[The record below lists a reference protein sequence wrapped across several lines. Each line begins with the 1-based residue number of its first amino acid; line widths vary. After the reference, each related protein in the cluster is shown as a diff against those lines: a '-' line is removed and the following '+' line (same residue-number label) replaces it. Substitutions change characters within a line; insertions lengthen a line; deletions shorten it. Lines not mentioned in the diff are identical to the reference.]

1 MKMAGG
7 EANPHKNILRI
18 TAGVCHARLAIDW
31 LLCSV
36 KMTAQGE
43 TRALLILSVW
53 VVSREITGVIGNVFL
68 YIRVRVD
75 DIDSYGIIEFPL
87 EIIWLSWFMAWLT
100 YLVTA
105 IEILYVS

>member
-18 TAGVCHARLAIDW
+18 TAGVCHACLTIDW

-53 VVSREITGVIGNVFL
+53 AVSREITGVIGNVFR
-68 YIRVRVD
+68 YIHVFLFLW
-75 DIDSYGIIEFPL
+75 YH
-87 EIIWLSWFMAWLT
+87 
-100 YLVTA
+100 
-105 IEILYVS
+105 

>member
-18 TAGVCHARLAIDW
+18 TAGICHARLAIDW

-53 VVSREITGVIGNVFL
+53 AVSREITGVIGNVFV
-68 YIRVRVD
+68 IRVYDRH
-75 DIDSYGIIEFPL
+75 SYGVIWYFYYTISL
-87 EIIWLSWFMAWLT
+87 SLRYGSIIW
-100 YLVTA
+100 
-105 IEILYVS
+105 